1 MEGRKDGRRE
11 GWKAFMSERLPLE
24 AVDRHLR
31 KPLPKHIN
39 LLFSLGSLAMFLL
52 LLQAVTG
59 AFLALYYSPSPEHA
73 HNAVTYISEEVPF
86 GAFVR
91 GLHHWGASAMVII
104 VFLHLLRVVL
114 YGSYKAPRELTWI
127 LGVLLLLVVLG
138 FGFTGYLLPWDEK
151 AYWAT
156 VVGVEIASTAPVLGD
171 FVAKV
176 MRGGSE
182 IGAVTLS
189 RFYALHTIWLPWLA
203 FGLVGVHLFF
213 VRYYG
218 SSGIPQS
225 PSCPPDKG
233 GRGVTAE
240 EQPPSSPLDK
250 EESPLIREV
259 RGVAEIKT
267 GKPFYPDQVFEDV
280 IGMLILFAVLASVA
294 LFVPV
299 PLEEVADPTNAE
311 YDPRPEWYFLFLF
324 QLLKY
329 FQGPFEIIGTFVI
342 PTVGMVLLLIL
353 PFLDKSE
360 RVVLWKRPIAL
371 TVTSVCVIGI
381 VSLTI
386 LGASSPKL
394 ETQEPSQPTEQVQ
407 DPVTPDTE
415 TEVVEEGEEVFDF
428 QLTEEEIE
436 GTEEGEE
443 VFDFPTHRGRIG
455 IAMINHNS
463 PEQFT
468 LFPTDTESQP
478 PRDDSTSGEIELVSF
493 RELVPEIKDTGY
505 LTHAIFA
512 YPAKFI
518 PQIVRYAITTYTK
531 EGDWIVDPFA
541 GSGTVGV
548 EAYLCKRNAFLLDLN
563 LLLNH
568 IMPMKLYGG
577 KERLR
582 EADLHKLLEGMKESK
597 APVYTRLVKC

>member
-1 MEGRKDGRRE
+1 MRQFLK
-11 GWKAFMSERLPLE
+11 ERLPLSE
-24 AVDRHLR
+24 FSAHLR

-52 LLQAVTG
+52 LLQAATG

-127 LGVLLLLVVLG
+127 FGVLLLLIVLG

-156 VVGVEIASTAPVLGD
+156 VVGVEIASTAPILGD

-176 MRGGSE
+176 MRGGTE

-218 SSGIPQS
+218 SSGIPGS
-225 PSCPPDKG
+225 PP
-233 GRGVTAE
+233 VTGEGQNTPE
-240 EQPPSSPLDK
+240 EM
-250 EESPLIREV
+250 
-259 RGVAEIKT
+259 KT

-280 IGMLILFAVLASVA
+280 VGMLILFVVLAA
-294 LFVPV
+294 IAHFVPV
-299 PLEEVADPTNAE
+299 PLEDVADPTNAD

-329 FQGPFEIIGTFVI
+329 FQGPFEVIGTFVI
-342 PTVGMVLLLIL
+342 PTVGMVLLLLL

-360 RVVLWKRPIAL
+360 RVVLWKRPVAL
-371 TVTSVCVIGI
+371 TVTTVCVAGI
-381 VSLTI
+381 VLLTI

-394 ETQEPSQPTEQVQ
+394 ETTEATVQEAPQPTEEAQKA
-407 DPVTPDTE
+407 VTPDTTE
-415 TEVVEEGEEVFDF
+415 TEEVEEAEEVFDFQLTEKEIDGTAEDEEVFDF
-428 QLTEEEIE
+428 QLTEE
-436 GTEEGEE
+436 
-443 VFDFPTHRGRIG
+443 
-455 IAMINHNS
+455 
-463 PEQFT
+463 
-468 LFPTDTESQP
+468 LFSHQKVVL
-478 PRDDSTSGEIELVSF
+478 SL
-493 RELVPEIKDTGY
+493 
-505 LTHAIFA
+505 
-512 YPAKFI
+512 
-518 PQIVRYAITTYTK
+518 
-531 EGDWIVDPFA
+531 
-541 GSGTVGV
+541 
-548 EAYLCKRNAFLLDLN
+548 
-563 LLLNH
+563 
-568 IMPMKLYGG
+568 
-577 KERLR
+577 
-582 EADLHKLLEGMKESK
+582 
-597 APVYTRLVKC
+597 

>member
-1 MEGRKDGRRE
+1 MRQ
-11 GWKAFMSERLPLE
+11 FLSERLPLAE
-24 AVDRHLR
+24 FSAHLR

-52 LLQAVTG
+52 LLQAATG
-59 AFLALYYSPSPEHA
+59 AFLAFYYSPSPEHA

-104 VFLHLLRVVL
+104 VVLHLLRVVL
-114 YGSYKAPRELTWI
+114 YSSYKAPRELTWI
-127 LGVLLLLVVLG
+127 FGVLLLLIVLG

-156 VVGVEIASTAPVLGD
+156 VVGVEIASTAPGLGD

-176 MRGGSE
+176 LRGGTE

-218 SSGIPQS
+218 SSGTPQNT
-225 PSCPPDKG
+225 P
-233 GRGVTAE
+233 E
-240 EQPPSSPLDK
+240 EM
-250 EESPLIREV
+250 
-259 RGVAEIKT
+259 KT

-280 IGMLILFAVLASVA
+280 VGMLVLFVILAVVA

-299 PLEEVADPTNAE
+299 PLEDVADPTNAD

-342 PTVGMVLLLIL
+342 PTVGMLLLLFL
-353 PFLDKSE
+353 PFLDRSE

-371 TVTSVCVIGI
+371 AVTSVCVVGI
-381 VSLTI
+381 AVLTI
-386 LGASSPKL
+386 LGGTSKKL
-394 ETQEPSQPTEQVQ
+394 ETTEATVQETAQPTEQIQ
-407 DPVTPDTE
+407 GAATPDTE
-415 TEVVEEGEEVFDF
+415 TEAVEEEEEVFDF

-436 GTEEGEE
+436 SAVEVGTE
-443 VFDFPTHRGRIG
+443 
-455 IAMINHNS
+455 
-463 PEQFT
+463 
-468 LFPTDTESQP
+468 
-478 PRDDSTSGEIELVSF
+478 
-493 RELVPEIKDTGY
+493 
-505 LTHAIFA
+505 
-512 YPAKFI
+512 
-518 PQIVRYAITTYTK
+518 
-531 EGDWIVDPFA
+531 
-541 GSGTVGV
+541 
-548 EAYLCKRNAFLLDLN
+548 
-563 LLLNH
+563 
-568 IMPMKLYGG
+568 
-577 KERLR
+577 
-582 EADLHKLLEGMKESK
+582 
-597 APVYTRLVKC
+597 

>member
-1 MEGRKDGRRE
+1 MRE
-11 GWKAFMSERLPLE
+11 FLKERLPLTE
-24 AVDRHLR
+24 FSEHLR

-52 LLQAVTG
+52 LLQAATG

-127 LGVLLLLVVLG
+127 FGVLLLLVVLG

-176 MRGGSE
+176 LRGGAE

-218 SSGIPQS
+218 SSGIPQNT
-225 PSCPPDKG
+225 P
-233 GRGVTAE
+233 E
-240 EQPPSSPLDK
+240 EMSSQPI
-250 EESPLIREV
+250 EQ
-259 RGVAEIKT
+259 
-267 GKPFYPDQVFEDV
+267 GKPFYPHQVFEDMV
-280 IGMLILFAVLASVA
+280 GMLILFVVLACVA

-299 PLEEVADPTNAE
+299 PLEDVADPTNAD

-329 FQGPFEIIGTFVI
+329 FQGPLEIIGTFVI
-342 PTVGMVLLLIL
+342 PTVGMVLLLLL
-353 PFLDKSE
+353 PFLDRSE
-360 RVVLWKRPIAL
+360 RAVLWKRPIAL
-371 TVTSVCVIGI
+371 TVTSVSVAAI
-381 VSLTI
+381 VGLTI

-394 ETQEPSQPTEQVQ
+394 ETQETSQPTA
-407 DPVTPDTE
+407 E
-415 TEVVEEGEEVFDF
+415 TENTVPTEEVEEAEAVFDFQLTEEEIEGTAEREEVFDF

-436 GTEEGEE
+436 GARE
-443 VFDFPTHRGRIG
+443 VG
-455 IAMINHNS
+455 
-463 PEQFT
+463 
-468 LFPTDTESQP
+468 ESQ
-478 PRDDSTSGEIELVSF
+478 
-493 RELVPEIKDTGY
+493 
-505 LTHAIFA
+505 
-512 YPAKFI
+512 
-518 PQIVRYAITTYTK
+518 
-531 EGDWIVDPFA
+531 
-541 GSGTVGV
+541 
-548 EAYLCKRNAFLLDLN
+548 
-563 LLLNH
+563 
-568 IMPMKLYGG
+568 
-577 KERLR
+577 
-582 EADLHKLLEGMKESK
+582 
-597 APVYTRLVKC
+597 

>member
-1 MEGRKDGRRE
+1 MQFLK
-11 GWKAFMSERLPLE
+11 ERLPLTE
-24 AVDRHLR
+24 FSAHLR

-52 LLQAVTG
+52 LLQAATG

-114 YGSYKAPRELTWI
+114 YSSYKAPREFTWI
-127 LGVLLLLVVLG
+127 FGVLLLLIVLG

-176 MRGGSE
+176 MRGGTE

-233 GRGVTAE
+233 GRGV
-240 EQPPSSPLDK
+240 
-250 EESPLIREV
+250 
-259 RGVAEIKT
+259 KT

-280 IGMLILFAVLASVA
+280 VGMLILFVVLAVVA
-294 LFVPV
+294 LSIPV
-299 PLEEVADPTNAE
+299 PLEDVADPTNAD

-329 FQGPFEIIGTFVI
+329 FQGPFEVIGTFVI
-342 PTVGMVLLLIL
+342 PTVGMVLLLFL

-360 RVVLWKRPIAL
+360 RVVLWKRPVAL
-371 TVTSVCVIGI
+371 TVTTVSVAGI
-381 VSLTI
+381 VLLTI

-394 ETQEPSQPTEQVQ
+394 NTQDTPQPIEQTQ
-407 DPVTPDTE
+407 VTTTPNTE
-415 TEVVEEGEEVFDF
+415 TEGVEDGEEVFDFQITEEEVEGTAEDEEVFDF
-428 QLTEEEIE
+428 QLTEEEL
-436 GTEEGEE
+436 
-443 VFDFPTHRGRIG
+443 
-455 IAMINHNS
+455 
-463 PEQFT
+463 Q
-468 LFPTDTESQP
+468 
-478 PRDDSTSGEIELVSF
+478 
-493 RELVPEIKDTGY
+493 
-505 LTHAIFA
+505 
-512 YPAKFI
+512 
-518 PQIVRYAITTYTK
+518 
-531 EGDWIVDPFA
+531 
-541 GSGTVGV
+541 
-548 EAYLCKRNAFLLDLN
+548 
-563 LLLNH
+563 
-568 IMPMKLYGG
+568 
-577 KERLR
+577 
-582 EADLHKLLEGMKESK
+582 
-597 APVYTRLVKC
+597 

>member
-1 MEGRKDGRRE
+1 MEGRKDGRRR
-11 GWKAFMSERLPLE
+11 GWKAFMNERLPLE
-24 AVDRHLR
+24 PVDKHLR

-52 LLQAVTG
+52 LLQAITG

-127 LGVLLLLVVLG
+127 FGVLLLLVVLG

-176 MRGGSE
+176 MRGGTE

-218 SSGIPQS
+218 SSGTPENT
-225 PSCPPDKG
+225 P
-233 GRGVTAE
+233 E
-240 EQPPSSPLDK
+240 EM
-250 EESPLIREV
+250 
-259 RGVAEIKT
+259 KT

-280 IGMLILFAVLASVA
+280 VGMLILFAALASVA

-299 PLEEVADPTNAE
+299 PLEDVADPTNAD

-342 PTVGMVLLLIL
+342 PTVGMVLLLLL

-360 RVVLWKRPIAL
+360 RIVLWKRPIAL
-371 TVTSVCVIGI
+371 TVTSVSVAGI
-381 VSLTI
+381 VLLTI

-394 ETQEPSQPTEQVQ
+394 ETQETSQPAEQTEGA
-407 DPVTPDTE
+407 VTPDTE
-415 TEVVEEGEEVFDF
+415 TEAVEEGEAVFDF

-436 GTEEGEE
+436 GTEA
-443 VFDFPTHRGRIG
+443 VFDF
-455 IAMINHNS
+455 
-463 PEQFT
+463 Q
-468 LFPTDTESQP
+468 LTE
-478 PRDDSTSGEIELVSF
+478 EEL
-493 RELVPEIKDTGY
+493 E
-505 LTHAIFA
+505 
-512 YPAKFI
+512 
-518 PQIVRYAITTYTK
+518 
-531 EGDWIVDPFA
+531 
-541 GSGTVGV
+541 
-548 EAYLCKRNAFLLDLN
+548 
-563 LLLNH
+563 
-568 IMPMKLYGG
+568 
-577 KERLR
+577 
-582 EADLHKLLEGMKESK
+582 
-597 APVYTRLVKC
+597 

>member
-1 MEGRKDGRRE
+1 MRE
-11 GWKAFMSERLPLE
+11 FLKERLPLAE
-24 AVDRHLR
+24 FSAHLR

-52 LLQAVTG
+52 LLQAATG
-59 AFLALYYSPSPEHA
+59 AFLAFYYSPSPEHA

-104 VFLHLLRVVL
+104 VVLHLLRVVL
-114 YGSYKAPRELTWI
+114 YSSYKAPRELTWI
-127 LGVLLLLVVLG
+127 FGVLLLLIVLG

-156 VVGVEIASTAPVLGD
+156 VVGVEIASTAPGLGD

-218 SSGIPQS
+218 SSGTPKNT
-225 PSCPPDKG
+225 P
-233 GRGVTAE
+233 E
-240 EQPPSSPLDK
+240 EM
-250 EESPLIREV
+250 
-259 RGVAEIKT
+259 KT
-267 GKPFYPDQVFEDV
+267 GKPFYPHQVFEDV
-280 IGMLILFAVLASVA
+280 VGMLILFIILAAVA

-299 PLEEVADPTNAE
+299 PLEDVADPTNAD

-342 PTVGMVLLLIL
+342 PTVGMLLLLFL
-353 PFLDKSE
+353 PFLDRSE

-371 TVTSVCVIGI
+371 TVTSVSVVAI
-381 VSLTI
+381 VVLTI
-386 LGASSPKL
+386 LGGTSKKL
-394 ETQEPSQPTEQVQ
+394 ETTETAVQETSQPTQQ
-407 DPVTPDTE
+407 IQGAATPDTE
-415 TEVVEEGEEVFDF
+415 TVEEGEAVFDF

-436 GTEEGEE
+436 GAKAVE
-443 VFDFPTHRGRIG
+443 
-455 IAMINHNS
+455 
-463 PEQFT
+463 
-468 LFPTDTESQP
+468 ESQ
-478 PRDDSTSGEIELVSF
+478 
-493 RELVPEIKDTGY
+493 
-505 LTHAIFA
+505 
-512 YPAKFI
+512 
-518 PQIVRYAITTYTK
+518 
-531 EGDWIVDPFA
+531 
-541 GSGTVGV
+541 
-548 EAYLCKRNAFLLDLN
+548 
-563 LLLNH
+563 
-568 IMPMKLYGG
+568 
-577 KERLR
+577 
-582 EADLHKLLEGMKESK
+582 
-597 APVYTRLVKC
+597 